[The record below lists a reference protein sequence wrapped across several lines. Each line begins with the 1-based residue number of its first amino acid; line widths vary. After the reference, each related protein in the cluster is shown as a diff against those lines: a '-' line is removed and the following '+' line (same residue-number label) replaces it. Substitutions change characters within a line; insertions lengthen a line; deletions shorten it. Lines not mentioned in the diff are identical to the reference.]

1 MTKAIKLKNAI
12 MKKSVFLLT
21 LMIVSFTAF
30 AQKADEEK
38 TDKDKTTKEKAEETF
53 KTKIDGQVVTVM
65 ISEAGDTVV
74 MAELEDVSVTSMR
87 KFKSSK
93 ERRHYL
99 RMRYHANQ
107 VYPYAVEA
115 IRLFRELEET
125 TNDMQKR
132 NRKKHIK
139 RLQKELEDNFK
150 DPLKKLT
157 RTQGRILIKMIE
169 RELDIPMY
177 NLVKDLR
184 GGFSATYWSTFS
196 KMYDIDI
203 KQGYKAEDDPILEA
217 ILSGMDI
224 SHTVAA
230 E

>member
-1 MTKAIKLKNAI
+1 
-12 MKKSVFLLT
+12 MKKSVFLLA
-21 LMIVSFTAF
+21 LMILSFAAF
-30 AQKADEEK
+30 SQKADDDKTETEE
-38 TDKDKTTKEKAEETF
+38 TTKEKTKESF
-53 KTKIDGQVVTVM
+53 KTEIDGQVVTVM
-65 ISEAGDTVV
+65 ISDAGDTIV

-115 IRLFRELEET
+115 IRLFRELETT
-125 TNDMQKR
+125 TNDMKKR

-169 RELDIPMY
+169 RELDVPMY
-177 NLVKDLR
+177 ELVKDLR

-203 KQGYKAEDDPILEA
+203 KQGYNPEDDPILEA

>member
-1 MTKAIKLKNAI
+1 MPRPHPFA
-12 MKKSVFLLT
+12 
-21 LMIVSFTAF
+21 AF
-30 AQKADEEK
+30 SQKADDDKTETEE
-38 TDKDKTTKEKAEETF
+38 TTKEKTKESF
-53 KTKIDGQVVTVM
+53 KTEIDGQVVTVM
-65 ISEAGDTVV
+65 ISDAGDTIV

-115 IRLFRELEET
+115 IRLFRELETT
-125 TNDMQKR
+125 TNDMKKR

-169 RELDIPMY
+169 RELDVPMY
-177 NLVKDLR
+177 ELVKDLR

-203 KQGYKAEDDPILEA
+203 KQGYNPEDDPILEA

>member
-1 MTKAIKLKNAI
+1 
-12 MKKSVFLLT
+12 MKKSVFLLA
-21 LMIVSFTAF
+21 LMMISFTVF
-30 AQKADEEK
+30 GQKSDDEK
-38 TDKDKTTKEKAEETF
+38 TENDKTTKEKAKETF
-53 KTKIDGQVVTVM
+53 QKEIDGQVVTVM
-65 ISEAGDTVV
+65 ISDAGDTIV

-115 IRLFRELEET
+115 IRVFRELEAT
-125 TNDMQKR
+125 TNDMKKR

-150 DPLKKLT
+150 EPLKKLT

-169 RELDIPMY
+169 RELDVPMY
-177 NLVKDLR
+177 DLVKDLR
-184 GGFSATYWSTFS
+184 GGFSATYWSTFG

-203 KQGYKAEDDPILEA
+203 KQGYNAEDDPILEA

-224 SHTVAA
+224 SHTVAS

>member
-1 MTKAIKLKNAI
+1 MLL
-12 MKKSVFLLT
+12 MKKSVFLLA
-21 LMIVSFTAF
+21 LMILSFCSF
-30 AQKADEEK
+30 AQKADDKEA
-38 TDKDKTTKEKAEETF
+38 TKDKVIETF
-53 KTKIDGQVVTVM
+53 KTEIDGEVVTAM
-65 ISEAGDTVV
+65 ISEAGDTIIV
-74 MAELEDVSVTSMR
+74 AELEDVSVTSMR

-115 IRLFRELEET
+115 IRVFRELEST
-125 TNDMQKR
+125 TADMKKR

-139 RLQKELEDNFK
+139 RLQKELEQNFK
-150 DPLKKLT
+150 NPLKKLT

-169 RELDIPMY
+169 RELDVPMY
-177 NLVKDLR
+177 NLVKELK
-184 GGFSATYWSTFS
+184 GGFSAVYWNTFG
-196 KMYDIDI
+196 KLYDIDI
-203 KQGYKAEDDPILEA
+203 KKGYNSEDDEILEA

-224 SHTVAA
+224 SHTVAS

>member
-1 MTKAIKLKNAI
+1 
-12 MKKSVFLLT
+12 MKKSVFLLA
-21 LMIVSFTAF
+21 LMIISFTAF
-30 AQKADEEK
+30 SQKVAEEK
-38 TDKDKTTKEKAEETF
+38 KDTTTQEKTRETF
-53 KTKIDGQVVTVM
+53 KTEIDGQVVTVI
-65 ISEAGDTVV
+65 ISEEGDTII

-125 TNDMQKR
+125 TNDMKKR

-150 DPLKKLT
+150 EPLKKLT

-177 NLVKDLR
+177 DLVKDLR

-203 KQGYKAEDDPILEA
+203 KEGYDPEADPILEV
-217 ILSGMDI
+217 ILSGMNI
-224 SHTVAA
+224 SHTVGVKDN
-230 E
+230 

>member
-1 MTKAIKLKNAI
+1 MKLLKNAA
-12 MKKSVFLLT
+12 MKKSIFLLT
-21 LMIVSFTAF
+21 LMVISFSIF
-30 AQKADEEK
+30 AQKADTETKTETKTEK
-38 TDKDKTTKEKAEETF
+38 NDAF

-65 ISEAGDTVV
+65 ISEAGDTIVV
-74 MAELEDVSVTSMR
+74 AELEDVSVTSMR

-115 IRLFRELEET
+115 IKVFRELEAT
-125 TNDMQKR
+125 TTDMKKR

-139 RLQKELEDNFK
+139 RLQKDLEKTFK
-150 DPLKKLT
+150 GPLKKLT

-169 RELDIPMY
+169 RELDVPMY
-177 NLVKDLR
+177 NLVKELR
-184 GGFSATYWSTFS
+184 GGFSAAYWSTFS

-203 KQGYKAEDDPILEA
+203 KQGYNKEDDPILEA
-217 ILSGMDI
+217 ILSGMDV
-224 SHTVAA
+224 SHTVVADA
-230 E
+230 D